1 MGPLFEFFKLIEKE
15 LIVFSAAV
23 LPVVELKGAIPIG
36 LGMGLST
43 TGSFIA
49 AYLGSLLPA
58 PLLLFFLKPV
68 MSFLRGTKLFAPFA
82 NWIEKRTH
90 KKGVRIRK
98 YSLLGLFIFVALPLP
113 TTGVWTGSAIATFL
127 DLRIKHALLVIALG
141 NLVAG
146 AIIMF
151 LSYGILG
158 S

>member
-1 MGPLFEFFKLIEKE
+1 
-15 LIVFSAAV
+15 
-23 LPVVELKGAIPIG
+23 
-36 LGMGLST
+36 MGLST